1 MRLPITPSNYQPV
14 MQINRRDWLRA
25 GLFMGA
31 GIATLPAAHCEPWL
45 EEAVLNPNRYRVPKG
60 GLKARLSANEN
71 PYGPSP
77 KAVKV
82 ISEAAP
88 DGFLYAMEYTKKFK
102 KMVADFEGV
111 SEDYVL
117 LGAGSGELLMAAALW
132 AAYRPN
138 AGRTIVAPDPT
149 FDALPRSAV
158 KHGLTMDKVPLVAA
172 DGYDINLNKLNE
184 RITAQTGMV
193 YLCNPNNPTAI
204 TVDPGKLRQF
214 IGAVA
219 AKTPVFV
226 DEAYIDYTPDPMGY
240 TMVDQVKKGANVIV
254 TKTFSKVHGFAGLRI
269 GYMIAK
275 PELIEQISKFVT
287 GGGGISMTSVRA
299 ALASMP
305 DRDFVKFSLGK
316 TQESKDF
323 LYKELKPLGY
333 EPLPSGANFVMFPI
347 RMKGE
352 DFVGKMAEQGV
363 GVRQWKFDGQYW
375 CRVSLGKLEEMKY
388 FTDALKVLS

>member
-1 MRLPITPSNYQPV
+1 

-45 EEAVLNPNRYRVPKG
+45 DETALQHKGYRVPKG

-82 ISEAAP
+82 ITEAAP
-88 DGFLYAMEYTKKFK
+88 DGYLYAMEYTRKFK

-111 SEDYVL
+111 SEDYVM

-158 KHGLTMDKVPLVAA
+158 KHGITMDRVPLVAA

-184 RITAQTGMV
+184 RITGQTGMV

-204 TVDPGKLRQF
+204 TVDPAKLRSF

-226 DEAYIDYTPDPMGY
+226 DEAYIDYTPNPMAY
-240 TMVDQVKKGANVIV
+240 TMVDQVKKGENVIV

-275 PELIEQISKFVT
+275 PELIEQIGKFVN

-305 DRDFVKFSLGK
+305 DREFVTYSLGK

-352 DFVGKMAEQGV
+352 DFVTKMMEQGV
-363 GVRQWKFDGQYW
+363 GIRQWKFDGQYW
-375 CRVSLGKLEEMKY
+375 CRVSLGKLDEMKY
-388 FTDALKVLS
+388 FTDALKVIS